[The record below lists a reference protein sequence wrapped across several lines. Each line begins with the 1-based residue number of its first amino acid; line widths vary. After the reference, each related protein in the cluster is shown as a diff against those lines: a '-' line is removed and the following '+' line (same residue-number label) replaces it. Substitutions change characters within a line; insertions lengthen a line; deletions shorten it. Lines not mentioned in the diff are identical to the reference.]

1 LSNEK
6 ADYGTLID
14 ILENSVKL
22 KTGITYIN
30 GEENDV
36 FVGYAKLYRD
46 ALNMLYNLQLM
57 GIKPGQEL
65 VFQIEKN
72 EDFTNIFWACVLGG
86 IIPVPVTIGVNE
98 EHRNKLLKIFN
109 ILNDPYLI
117 IGEKAYEKLEL
128 YLNKEGLHGEYE
140 GIKSRTLFTED
151 AYKSEGVGAIHRA
164 EKKDTAFIQFSSGST
179 GEPKGVVL
187 THENLI
193 TNMAAITNCADITSR
208 DSSFGWMPLTHD
220 LGLIGFHLTPLFA
233 GINQYIMPTVL
244 FILHP
249 VEWLEKAHQYRASL
263 LASPNFGYKHF
274 LNFFNC
280 DMNRDWDLSC
290 VRLIINGAEPISA
303 SLSNEFYHKM
313 AAWGLKKEAAFPV
326 YGMAEACVAV
336 TFSQPGDGLIPVS
349 VDRNCL
355 SIGNTIKCIDNPE
368 NRDALVFVEVGYP
381 VDDCFVRI
389 CDDEGRVLGENIV
402 GNIQIQG
409 KNVTSGYYNNPDAT
423 SLIMTSDGWL
433 RTGDLGFIK
442 HGSLIVTG
450 RKKDIIFVNGQNYYP
465 HDIERVAEEVDGINI
480 GMVASCGI
488 YNIERQKEE
497 IGIFVLYKRDLQK
510 FAQLALEIKSYINR
524 QTGLEVGVVVPIR
537 KMPKTTS
544 GKVQRYILKEMY
556 EAGEFTDVLNHLRIY
571 IDEKLELR
579 ITEPSRDEFDEK
591 VLNIW
596 MNVLGI
602 TNIGI
607 SDNFF
612 ELGGNS
618 LKAAYIANGIYRE
631 FGVILPLKD
640 IFEEPTIKALAD
652 YIKAADKTV
661 YEPIEKIKEG
671 PYYEVSSAEKR
682 VFVLDQLSENSISYN
697 ISQAVWIKGQID
709 KERFEYACR
718 ELVRRNESLR
728 TYFTIYKGV
737 PVQKV
742 LQDIDFRI
750 EYLKCEQSRL
760 QETITAFIKPF
771 DLGRAP
777 LFRMGLFEVEA
788 EKSIFM
794 LDVHHIVADGTSV
807 SILWDQFIKLYEGK
821 QLEEPKIQYKDFA
834 AWHNRQLESA
844 GLNEK
849 AQYWMNEFSGE
860 IPVLELPYDYTR
872 LSYQSF
878 EGNKLSCELDRSTS
892 HKLKALAK
900 KNGTSLFMLLLS
912 AYYVLLKKY
921 SNQED
926 IVVGTSVAGRIHPE
940 LDDMIGMFVNTLPL
954 RNYPEG
960 RKTFDAFL
968 KEVKENS
975 LKAYENQSYQ
985 FELIVEKLNIKR
997 DMSRNPLFDTMFV
1010 MQNMKTYELGGDNH
1024 KFEIYPVNN
1033 HIAKFDLTLFAWELD
1048 NGICIEVEYCTKL
1061 FKEKT
1066 IEQLLM
1072 HYLNIIK
1079 EILENPAL
1087 MISDIRMLS
1096 QEETTKLV
1104 YGYNETGHAYPQNKT
1119 IIELIEEQAEKT
1131 PGNVALMWNDKK
1143 LTYEELKRQVNL
1155 FACLLR
1161 NRGLGRNDI
1170 VAIISGRSIELVIAM
1185 LAVLKA
1191 GGAYL
1196 PIDPGYPSE
1205 RINFMLKD
1213 CKAKL
1218 LLTQTQ
1224 YIDKYEFEGD
1234 CIDICSEKSY
1244 EGIPVSLQNIN
1255 MPEDLAYVIYTSGST
1270 GKPKG
1275 VMLEHR
1281 NLVNYIIWAAKNY
1294 VKGESLDFPLYTT
1307 ISFDLTITSIYTPLI
1322 TGNSIVIYSDDDQ
1335 EVLIRKVI
1343 RENKAGIIKATP
1355 AHLRIIRNDDNTR
1368 SSVKR
1373 FIVGGEQLDT
1383 ELAGRVQESFGRQ
1396 IEIYNEYGPTETAV
1410 GCMIYKFEKEKD
1422 LGTNVPIGVPADNVQ
1437 IYLLDKDMK
1446 PVPENVPGEKY
1457 ISGDGI
1463 SRGYLGRDELT
1474 AGKFI
1479 ENPFLEGKKMYR
1491 TGDLAK
1497 RLQDGNI
1504 EFIGRID
1511 HQVKIRG
1518 YRIEL
1523 GEIESQ
1529 LLKHTLIEQA
1539 VVVDR
1544 ETVSGDKYLAA
1555 YLKSSTDIA
1564 ASELREYLIN
1574 ELPEYMVP
1582 SYFVKLNEI
1591 PLTINGKVDKKALP
1605 EPNEFISRDTEYIA
1619 PENEREALFASIWAD
1634 ILGVPRVGVLDNYFS
1649 LGGDSIKAI
1658 QIASRLSQSG
1668 IDISVKNILTYQTIR
1683 QCCLNCKEGYDIKEY
1698 EQGLVEGSIG
1708 FTPIVQWFSA
1718 LKLKN
1723 PNYYNQSVLLRFKE
1737 KVDIEKLGQTL
1748 TKIVEHHDGLRLNL
1762 ESERDVLIFNNN
1774 HLEKGFNVETFDI
1787 SGLSKENKALE
1798 MERIGVALKSS
1809 FDMEKSLL
1817 IKCAVINSD
1826 ENEQYLLLTAHHIVV
1841 DGVSWRI
1848 ILEDLYNSYTALKNG
1863 KTITMPQKTASMSDW
1878 HDRLTSYTKSKE
1890 FADSRIYWQNLCF
1903 SKFKLPLYKQTDVW
1917 SNYNKSVIGFELGEG
1932 DTHKL
1937 LKESHKAYNTDV
1949 KDLLITALVRT
1960 LRDWTG
1966 MDEIVIELEG
1976 HGRHFEDIDVSRTVG
1991 WFTAIYPVKFSAAS
2005 DDISEQIKSVKEE
2018 LRGVPND
2025 GIDYGILRYTTTD
2038 INEEAENLAQVRFN
2052 YLGQFDNEVENAL
2065 FSYATNKTGDDVGM
2079 NNDMTAILEINCMA
2093 VKGQLEFKLSF
2104 NSTAFEKETLQSFT
2118 TNYLTNVEYIID
2130 HVVNID
2136 DVYFTP
2142 SDFETIEIKQDD
2154 LDILFD

>member
-1 LSNEK
+1 MTNIR

-14 ILENSVKL
+14 VLENSIKL
-22 KTGITYIN
+22 NKGITYIN
-30 GEENDV
+30 GDENDV
-36 FVGYAKLYRD
+36 FVGYDKLYCD
-46 ALNMLYNLQLM
+46 ALIVLYNLQLM

-72 EDFTNIFWACVLGG
+72 EDFTNIFWACILGG
-86 IIPVPVTIGVNE
+86 IIAVPVTIGVNE
-98 EHRNKLLKIFN
+98 EHRNKLLKILD
-109 ILNDPYLI
+109 ILNDPLLI
-117 IGEKAYEKLEL
+117 IGEEVYNKLVL
-128 YLNKEGLHGEYE
+128 YLKKIGLNEAYDK
-140 GIKSRTLFTED
+140 IKNRAVFVED
-151 AYKSEGVGAIHRA
+151 AYKKEGVGTIHRA
-164 EKKDTAFIQFSSGST
+164 QKNDIAFIQFSSGST

-193 TNMAAITNCADITSR
+193 TNMAAITKAVGITSQ

-233 GINQYIMPTVL
+233 GINQYIMPTVF
-244 FILHP
+244 FITHP
-249 VEWLEKAHQYRASL
+249 IKWLEKANQYRVSL

-274 LNFFNC
+274 LNFFN
-280 DMNRDWDLSC
+280 DDISRDWNLSC
-290 VRLIINGAEPISA
+290 IRLIINGAEPISA
-303 SLSNEFYHKM
+303 SLSNEFYNKM

-336 TFSQPGDGLIPVS
+336 TFSQPGAGLIPVP
-349 VDRNCL
+349 VDRKHL
-355 SIGNTIKCIDNPE
+355 SIGSVIKEIDNPQ
-368 NRDALVFVEVGYP
+368 NRDALVFVELGYP
-381 VDDCFVRI
+381 VEDCFVRI
-389 CDDEGRVLGENIV
+389 CDDEDRVLGDNIV

-433 RTGDLGFIK
+433 RTGDLGFFK

-497 IGIFVLYKRDLQK
+497 IGIFVLYKRELQK
-510 FAQLALEIKSYINR
+510 FAQLALKIKSYINK
-524 QTGLEVGVVVPIR
+524 QTGLEVGAVVPII

-544 GKVQRYILKEMY
+544 GKIQRYILKEMY
-556 EAGEFTDVLNHLRIY
+556 EAGEFTDVLDRLRIY
-571 IDEKLELR
+571 IEEMLELR
-579 ITEPSRDEFDEK
+579 ITEPPRDEFDEK

-596 MNVLGI
+596 MHVLDINSISI
-602 TNIGI
+602 T
-607 SDNFF
+607 DNFF

-631 FGVILPLKD
+631 FGVILPLKG

-652 YIKAADKTV
+652 YIKTADKTV

-671 PYYEVSSAEKR
+671 QHYEVSSAEKR
-682 VFVLDQLSENSISYN
+682 IFVLDQLNGNDISYN
-697 ISQAVWIKGQID
+697 ISQAIWIKGRID

-728 TYFTIYKGV
+728 TYFTIYKGA
-737 PVQKV
+737 PVQRV
-742 LQDIDFRI
+742 LQDIDFQF

-794 LDVHHIVADGTSV
+794 LDVHHIIADGTSV

-834 AWHNRQLESA
+834 AWQNRQIESG

-860 IPVLELPYDYTR
+860 IPVLELPYDYSR
-872 LSYQSF
+872 PLYQSF
-878 EGNKLSCELDRSTS
+878 EGNKLSCELDKSTS
-892 HKLKALAK
+892 HKLKVLAG

-968 KEVKENS
+968 KEVKGNS

-1010 MQNMKTYELGGDNH
+1010 MQNMKTDELGGENH
-1024 KFEIYPVNN
+1024 EFEIYPVNN
-1033 HIAKFDLTLFAWELD
+1033 HIAKFDLTFFAWELD
-1048 NGICIEVEYCTKL
+1048 KRICIEVEYCTKL
-1061 FKEKT
+1061 FEEKT
-1066 IEQLLM
+1066 IERLLV
-1072 HYLNIIK
+1072 HYLNILN

-1087 MISDIRMLS
+1087 KISDIRMLS
-1096 QEETTKLV
+1096 QEEMTKLV
-1104 YGYNETGHAYPQNKT
+1104 YGYNETGRAYPQNKT

-1131 PGNVALMWNDKK
+1131 PGNVALIWNDNK
-1143 LTYEELKRQVNL
+1143 LTYEELKHHVNL

-1170 VAIISGRSIELVIAM
+1170 VAIVSGRSIELVIAM

-1213 CKAKL
+1213 SGAKL
-1218 LLTQTQ
+1218 LLTQAQ

-1234 CIDICSEKSY
+1234 YIDICGEKAFQ
-1244 EGIPVSLQNIN
+1244 EQPVSLQNIN

-1294 VKGESLDFPLYTT
+1294 VKGESLNFPLYTT
-1307 ISFDLTITSIYTPLI
+1307 VSFDLTITSIYTPLI
-1322 TGNSIVIYSDDDQ
+1322 TGNSVVIYGDDDQ

-1343 RENKAGIIKATP
+1343 RENKAGIVKATP
-1355 AHLRIIRNDDNTR
+1355 AHLRIIRNDDNTM
-1368 SSVKR
+1368 SSIKR
-1373 FIVGGEQLDT
+1373 LIVGGEQLDT
-1383 ELAGRVQESFGRQ
+1383 ELAGRIQESFGKQ
-1396 IEIYNEYGPTETAV
+1396 IEIYNEYGPTEAAV
-1410 GCMIYKFEKEKD
+1410 GCMIYKFDKKKD
-1422 LGTNVPIGVPADNVQ
+1422 LGANVPIGVPADNVQ

-1474 AGKFI
+1474 ADKFI

-1497 RLQDGNI
+1497 RLQGGNI

-1605 EPNEFISRDTEYIA
+1605 EPNEFISRDNEYIA
-1619 PENEREALFASIWAD
+1619 PENEREVIFAGIWAD
-1634 ILGVPRVGVLDNYFS
+1634 ILGVSRVGVLDNYFS

-1683 QCCLNCKEGYDIKEY
+1683 QCCLNCKEDSNIKEY
-1698 EQGLVEGSIG
+1698 EQGLIEGSIG

-1718 LKLKN
+1718 LKLKS
-1723 PNYYNQSVLLRFKE
+1723 PNYYDQSVLLRFKE
-1737 KVDIEKLGQTL
+1737 KVDVEKLGQTL

-1762 ESERDVLIFNNN
+1762 ESERDALYFNNN
-1774 HLEKGFNVETFDI
+1774 HLKTGFNVEIFDI
-1787 SGLSKENKALE
+1787 SGFSKENQALE
-1798 MERIGVALKSS
+1798 MERIGIDLKSS

-1817 IKCAVINSD
+1817 IKCAVINAD
-1826 ENEQYLLLTAHHIVV
+1826 ENEQYVLLAAHHIVV

-1848 ILEDLYNSYTALKNG
+1848 ILEDFYNIYISLKNG
-1863 KTITMPQKTASMSDW
+1863 KAITMLQKTASMSDW
-1878 HDRLTSYTKSKE
+1878 HDWLTSYLKSKE
-1890 FADSRIYWQNLCF
+1890 LADSRSYWQNLCF
-1903 SKFKLPLYKQTDVW
+1903 SKFKLPLDKQRSEW
-1917 SNYNKSVIGFELGEG
+1917 SNHSKSIIGFELGER
-1932 DTHKL
+1932 DTCKL

-1991 WFTAIYPVKFSAAS
+1991 WFTSIYPVRFIAAS
-2005 DDISEQIKSVKEE
+2005 DDVSEQIKSVKEE
-2018 LRGVPND
+2018 LRGVPNE
-2025 GIDYGILRYTTTD
+2025 GIDYGILRNITHD
-2038 INEEAENLAQVRFN
+2038 INDEVENLAQVRFN
-2052 YLGQFDNEVENAL
+2052 YLGQFDNEVENEL
-2065 FSYATNKTGDDVGM
+2065 FSYANNKTGDDVGM
-2079 NNDMTAILEINCMA
+2079 NNDMTAILEINCMV
-2093 VKGQLEFKLSF
+2093 VKGQLEFNMNF
-2104 NSTAFEKETLQSFT
+2104 NNKAFEEETLQSFS
-2118 TNYLTNVEYIID
+2118 TNYLTNLEYIID
-2130 HVVNID
+2130 HVLNRD

-2142 SDFETIEIKQDD
+2142 SDFETIEIKQED